1 MSVHIAWER
10 RGAGEPLLL
19 IHGLGYARWGW
30 EPVLP
35 ELAARFDVLL
45 FDNRGIGESDA
56 PPGPY
61 TVEQLAADAVQVLDE
76 AGVERAHVVGT
87 SLGGM
92 VAQELAL
99 SYPERVDRLV
109 LACTTPGGSGAHP
122 MPQGTVALIALAAT
136 LEPDVA
142 LRRYVENALAPATPT
157 EHPAL
162 VEEILAHRLAA
173 PQDPVAWVAQASAG
187 AAFDRFDRMAEIAA
201 VTLVQTGT
209 EDGVVDP
216 RNSELLAEAIPSARL
231 ERFAGAGHLFFWEQ
245 PEAFVESVTRF
256 LEDRGR

>member
-1 MSVHIAWER
+1 MTLPHVLEGPLDASV
-10 RGAGEPLLL
+10 L
-19 IHGLGYARWGW
+19 
-30 EPVLP
+30 VLP
-35 ELAARFDVLL
+35 SSL
-45 FDNRGIGESDA
+45 GT
-56 PPGPY
+56 
-61 TVEQLAADAVQVLDE
+61 TVELWETNLPHWAETFRTLRYDQPGLDSVEELGSALLGLLDE
-76 AGVERAHVVGT
+76 LGVERASLCGL
-87 SLGGM
+87 SLGGAAAM
-92 VAQELAL
+92 WAAASQ
-99 SYPERVDRLV
+99 PERVDRLV

-162 VEEILAHRLAA
+162 VEEILARRLAA

-216 RNSELLAEAIPSARL
+216 RNSELLAEAIPNARL